1 MTSDTVWDIPEPI
14 SVHDVRVDEDT
25 VITLRRHGNSE
36 GPRLVMSHGNGLA
49 IDLYYPFWS
58 LLADDFDLIVY
69 DLRNHGWNGVSTI
82 ERHNV
87 PTFVD
92 DHDQVIE
99 AIDSHFGDKPK
110 VGVFHSVSA
119 LVTLLSPTR
128 GSEYSARV
136 LFDPPL
142 CKPGRNLKDFEDAAI
157 RLSAITRRRTETFK
171 SREHLSGVL
180 PYVSIWE
187 HVVPGVHELYART
200 TLRERNGEPGFELRC
215 PREYEAQ
222 VVDYA
227 STFGVLVDFDSL
239 VCPTKV
245 IGADPT
251 LPYSYLPTLD
261 LSDVFTVGYDFIPDA
276 THFLQLEQPEECVEL
291 LREFIAPIIGS

>member
-1 MTSDTVWDIPEPI
+1 MTSENLWEIPEPI
-14 SVHDVRVDEDT
+14 SVHDVRVDNDT
-25 VITLRRHGNSE
+25 VITLRRHGNPD

-58 LLADDFDLIVY
+58 QLADDFDLIIH

-82 ERHNV
+82 EKHNV
-87 PTFVD
+87 PTFVE
-92 DHDQVIE
+92 DHDRIIE
-99 AIDSHFGDKPK
+99 AIDTHYGDKPK
-110 VGVFHSVSA
+110 IGVFHSVSA
-119 LVTLLSPTR
+119 LVTLLSPNK

-142 CKPGRNLKDFEDAAI
+142 CKPGRSLKDFEDAAI
-157 RLSAITRRRTETFK
+157 RLSAITRRRTETFRR
-171 SREHLSGVL
+171 REDLASIL
-180 PYVSIWE
+180 PFIPTWE
-187 HVVPGVHELYART
+187 HVVPGVHELYTRT
-200 TLRERNGEPGFELRC
+200 TLRERDSEPGFELRC

-227 STFGVLVDFDSL
+227 STFAVLVDFDSL

-276 THFLQLEQPEECVEL
+276 THFLQIEKPEECAEL
-291 LREFIAPIIGS
+291 LREFIDPIIDS

>member
-1 MTSDTVWDIPEPI
+1 MTSDTVWDIPDPL
-14 SVHDVRVDEDT
+14 STLDVRVDKDT
-25 VITLRRHGNSE
+25 VITLRRHGNPE

-58 LLADDFDLIVY
+58 LLTDEFDLIIY
-69 DLRNHGWNGVSTI
+69 DLRNHGWNDVSTV

-92 DHDQVIE
+92 DHDRVLE
-99 AIDSHFGDKPK
+99 AIDTHYGDKPK
-110 VGVFHSVSA
+110 IGVFHSVSA
-119 LVTLLSPTR
+119 LVTLLSPNM
-128 GSEYSARV
+128 GSDYSARV

-142 CKPGRNLKDFEDAAI
+142 CKPGRDLKDFEDAAV
-157 RLSAITRRRTETFK
+157 RLAGMTRSRTETFG
-171 SREHLSGVL
+171 SREDLA
-180 PYVSIWE
+180 SILTFVPTWQ

-200 TLRERNGEPGFELRC
+200 TLRERDSEPGFELRC

-227 STFGVLVDFDSL
+227 STFAVLVDFDSL

-276 THFLQLEQPEECVEL
+276 THFLQLERPEECAEL
-291 LREFIAPIIGS
+291 LREFIEPIIHS